1 MKRGKTFLTYEYES
15 MYESSAESIVR
26 MLLLS
31 FSHRV
36 IFATLIL
43 RMRFVGNIGKFLA
56 YRSNENV
63 EASGESMC
71 SLNFTHRINSR
82 QFTIVHHARF
92 NITYSGYKMY
102 LRILVFF
109 NGAFFFFFLIKF
121 YTFYSN
127 FSVI

>member
-1 MKRGKTFLTYEYES
+1 MKRGNTFLTYEYES

-43 RMRFVGNIGKFLA
+43 RMRFIGNIGKFLA

-63 EASGESMC
+63 EGSGEPMC
-71 SLNFTHRINSR
+71 SLNFTHRINSH
-82 QFTIVHHARF
+82 QFTIVHH
-92 NITYSGYKMY
+92 T
-102 LRILVFF
+102 
-109 NGAFFFFFLIKF
+109 
-121 YTFYSN
+121 
-127 FSVI
+127 